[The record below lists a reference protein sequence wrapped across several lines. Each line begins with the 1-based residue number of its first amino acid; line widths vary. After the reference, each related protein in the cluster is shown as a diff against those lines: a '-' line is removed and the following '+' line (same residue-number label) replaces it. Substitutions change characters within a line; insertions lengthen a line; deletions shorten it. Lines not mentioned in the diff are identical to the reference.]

1 MAFLRDHLPE
11 GYKPEHADSIGS
23 RVTAE
28 EKKPLYARGKSIR
41 KKNSVWRTIGFILVF
56 AAIGALSAAA
66 VYMFAAQ

>member
-28 EKKPLYARGKSIR
+28 EKKPLYARGKST
-41 KKNSVWRTIGFILVF
+41 KKKHSLWRTIRIILII
-56 AAIGALSAAA
+56 AAIGALSVAA

>member
-28 EKKPLYARGKSIR
+28 EKKPLYAQGKSTP
-41 KKNSVWRTIGFILVF
+41 KKNSLWRTIGIILIIL
-56 AAIGALSAAA
+56 AIGALSAAA

>member
-28 EKKPLYARGKSIR
+28 EKKPLYARGKSA
-41 KKNSVWRTIGFILVF
+41 KKKKSLWRTIGIILII

-66 VYMFAAQ
+66 YYMFTAQ

>member
-28 EKKPLYARGKSIR
+28 EKKPLYTQGKSTK
-41 KKNSVWRTIGFILVF
+41 KKNSLWRTIGFILIF
-56 AAIGALSAAA
+56 AAIGVLSAAA
-66 VYMFAAQ
+66 VYMFAVQ

>member
-28 EKKPLYARGKSIR
+28 EKKPLYTQHNSAKKKSSLR
-41 KKNSVWRTIGFILVF
+41 RTIGFILVF
-56 AAIGALSAAA
+56 AVIGVLSAAA